1 MGGLPALNSY
11 VNYKED
17 SLYGGW
23 LYGGNTV
30 VSKITF
36 QMVINFFRIF
46 YRISMNWR
54 HGYNCLGQ
62 LNVEK

>member
-17 SLYGGW
+17 SLYEDS
-23 LYGGNTV
+23 LYGDNTV

-36 QMVINFFRIF
+36 QMNHYF
-46 YRISMNWR
+46 
-54 HGYNCLGQ
+54 
-62 LNVEK
+62 